1 MNGLA
6 ALWRYILS
14 LNIIDFLRITLDI
27 SIVAF
32 VIYKFIML
40 IRGTRAVQLIK
51 GLVVLVVAS
60 VIAERLN
67 LTTINW
73 LLSQLRLVIVVALP
87 VVFQPELRR
96 ALEQL
101 GRGKFFARP
110 LTTLGAEDMEKLI
123 SELVRAVQ
131 VLAKNRTGA
140 LIVIERETG
149 LNDYI
154 ETGIRVDGVVS
165 AELLI
170 NIFVPLTPFH
180 DGAAIIRGD
189 RVVAAGCFLPL
200 SESPYLSKQLGTRH
214 RAALG
219 ISEISDAVVLVVSE
233 ETGVISVAE
242 GGKLTRF
249 LEEKSLRELLQSL
262 LLPQVNHNISLWPWR
277 S

>member
-249 LEEKSLRELLQSL
+249 LEEKSLKELLQSL
-262 LLPQVNHNISLWPWR
+262 LLPQVNHNTSLWPWR